1 MQIDAM
7 SLAQIKRQ
15 LAWETEELRHLERDS
30 QSASLALENAKKKVE
45 EYKKKLVDAKR
56 KIDQHTREVTM
67 AEEDLRKRT
76 FAARK

>member
-7 SLAQIKRQ
+7 SLAQMKRQ

-45 EYKKKLVDAKR
+45 EYKKKQITNPEKETLYYQNIKL
-56 KIDQHTREVTM
+56 KKSIN
-67 AEEDLRKRT
+67 K
-76 FAARK
+76 